1 MFEKIKNLFKKKVE
15 TEEEI
20 IQVTSYNQLRL
31 RNNETKSMD
40 LSKLPKSTN
49 RKDIQGFNLENLNLE
64 IDIRKLWIPY
74 DTEAVYIHYKS
85 PREVFVHLNHTNLK
99 GNCVIGNLSPLEGI
113 GPQGKYLGIAY
124 YWYSEDTFDETYKEK
139 YPEYFLE
146 KNAPQELKDKYYN
159 PKIIDAVKRKL
170 TEEEK
175 EKDAFLERETLSFK
189 EYCKYYTFL
198 RGKYLGNFKIDKVE
212 KAKIAFVDYFG
223 LEGAKKQLEKLG
235 SIDWSLEELLENLS
249 KIEVSEWKEWL
260 KELTDTYLERKRI
273 KIND

>member
-1 MFEKIKNLFKKKVE
+1 M
-15 TEEEI
+15 
-20 IQVTSYNQLRL
+20 
-31 RNNETKSMD
+31 
-40 LSKLPKSTN
+40 
-49 RKDIQGFNLENLNLE
+49 
-64 IDIRKLWIPY
+64 
-74 DTEAVYIHYKS
+74 
-85 PREVFVHLNHTNLK
+85 
-99 GNCVIGNLSPLEGI
+99 
-113 GPQGKYLGIAY
+113 
-124 YWYSEDTFDETYKEK
+124 
-139 YPEYFLE
+139 
-146 KNAPQELKDKYYN
+146 KDKYYN

-223 LEGAKKQLEKLG
+223 LEGAKKQLEKLS